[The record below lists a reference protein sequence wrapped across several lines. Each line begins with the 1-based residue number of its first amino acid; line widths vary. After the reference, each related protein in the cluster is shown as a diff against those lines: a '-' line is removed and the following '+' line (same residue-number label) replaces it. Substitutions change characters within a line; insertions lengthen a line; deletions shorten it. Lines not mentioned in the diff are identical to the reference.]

1 MLCISALFCYAS
13 LIPAACGSK
22 RRLAKGELRAETDGD
37 AVGFYRAC
45 GFVPSRRVDG
55 MYHGTGDVY
64 ASVLLTCLLNSRS
77 LRDSA
82 EFACRFT
89 AKCVEVTKA
98 TMPDV
103 NYGVRFEAVLP
114 ELMREIEL

>member
-45 GFVPSRRVDG
+45 GFSVVSLDEKYPGCVRYLCRLIPS
-55 MYHGTGDVY
+55 
-64 ASVLLTCLLNSRS
+64 
-77 LRDSA
+77 
-82 EFACRFT
+82 
-89 AKCVEVTKA
+89 
-98 TMPDV
+98 
-103 NYGVRFEAVLP
+103 
-114 ELMREIEL
+114 

>member
-45 GFVPSRRVDG
+45 GFESL
-55 MYHGTGDVY
+55 
-64 ASVLLTCLLNSRS
+64 ASLGCAGYVQFR
-77 LRDSA
+77 
-82 EFACRFT
+82 
-89 AKCVEVTKA
+89 
-98 TMPDV
+98 
-103 NYGVRFEAVLP
+103 
-114 ELMREIEL
+114 